1 MRHDLLIELIK
12 KRKENIAK
20 YIYFSNE
27 NDVEE
32 LKRLVSE
39 KWNKYI
45 PSKKIVFYAA
55 ADGSLYTKNYLGFSI
70 IAFSGYAESF
80 NPQNNEIDISFLG
93 DIYPVVMSKI
103 DQIKTLATLSM
114 FLCET
119 KALLNLAEKVKP
131 QLIII
136 DGTITSRFVIPYPLT
151 SWFSNYNDEE
161 IENISVEL
169 IKENLENINS
179 NEILS
184 LKEEYIEKIR
194 SKLKED
200 KKDLLDAI
208 VFQSLYYEFLITLYK
223 LFTLDYNPNIIG
235 IAKTSTGKDLL
246 KQSLPD
252 IRIFL
257 NLADELGY
265 SEIVEQKV
273 ENLKSSFGKFAD
285 ISDQINNFIYGLDIF
300 SFYAKYR
307 SKDRINLIEFY
318 QNPNIKTVDVK
329 EILDYLN
336 DISFGGLDYPFKL
349 KKVDN
354 EVRIT
359 KFDFE
364 FIERELG
371 LTYESTGREG
381 L

>member
-1 MRHDLLIELIK
+1 MRHDLLLELIK
-12 KRKENIAK
+12 NRKENITK
-20 YIYFSNE
+20 YVAPSKKDI
-27 NDVEE
+27 EE
-32 LKRLVSE
+32 LKSLVNK
-39 KWNKYI
+39 KWNNYI
-45 PSKKIVFYAA
+45 PSKKTVFYAA

-70 IAFSGYAESF
+70 MVFSGYSESF
-80 NPQNNEIDISFLG
+80 NPENEQIDNSFLG
-93 DIYPVVMSKI
+93 DIYPVVMKKI
-103 DQIKTLATLSM
+103 DQLKTLATLSM

-131 QLIII
+131 KLLII
-136 DGTITSRFVIPYPLT
+136 DGTITSRFIIPYPLT
-151 SWFSNYNDEE
+151 SWFCSNNNEE

-169 IKENLENINS
+169 IKENLDIINS

-184 LKEEYIEKIR
+184 LKDEYIERIKSKI
-194 SKLKED
+194 KED
-200 KKDLLDAI
+200 KKDYLDAI

-223 LFTLDYNPNIIG
+223 LFNLDYNPIIIG

-246 KQSLPD
+246 NHSIPD

-257 NLADELGY
+257 SLADELGY

-273 ENLKSSFGKFAD
+273 ENLKSFFGKFTEV
-285 ISDQINNFIYGLDIF
+285 SSQINNFIYGLDIL

-307 SKDRINLIEFY
+307 SKDRINLVEFY
-318 QNPNIKTVDVK
+318 QNPNIKTVDIR

-359 KFDFE
+359 QLDFE

-371 LTYESTGREG
+371 LTYEITGREG

>member
-1 MRHDLLIELIK
+1 MRQDLLLELIK
-12 KRKENIAK
+12 RRRKNITK
-20 YIYFSNE
+20 YVVPSKKDI
-27 NDVEE
+27 EE
-32 LKRLVSE
+32 LKSLVKI
-39 KWNKYI
+39 KWNSYK
-45 PSKKIVFYAA
+45 PFKKKIFYAA

-70 IAFSGYAESF
+70 IVFSGYAESF
-80 NPQNNEIDISFLG
+80 NPENEQIDSSFLG
-93 DIYPVVMSKI
+93 DIYPVVMKKI
-103 DQIKTLATLSM
+103 DQVKTLATLSM

-131 QLIII
+131 KLLII
-136 DGTITSRFVIPYPLT
+136 DGTITSRFVIPYPLI
-151 SWFSNYNDEE
+151 SWFCSDNNEE

-169 IKENLENINS
+169 IRENLDIINS
-179 NEILS
+179 YEILS
-184 LKEEYIEKIR
+184 LKDEYIEKIK
-194 SKLKED
+194 SKIKEE
-200 KKDLLDAI
+200 KKDYLDAI
-208 VFQSLYYEFLITLYK
+208 VFQSLYYEFLITLYR
-223 LFTLDYNPNIIG
+223 LFNLDYNPIIIG

-246 KQSLPD
+246 NHSIPD

-273 ENLKSSFGKFAD
+273 ENLKSFFGKFTEV
-285 ISDQINNFIYGLDIF
+285 SSQINNFIYGLDIL

-318 QNPNIKTVDVK
+318 QNPNVKTIDVK
-329 EILDYLN
+329 EILDYIN

-359 KFDFE
+359 QFDFE
-364 FIERELG
+364 FIEKELG
-371 LTYESTGREG
+371 LTYEITGREG

>member
-1 MRHDLLIELIK
+1 MRHDLLLELIK
-12 KRKENIAK
+12 NRKENITK
-20 YIYFSNE
+20 YVAPSKKDI
-27 NDVEE
+27 EE
-32 LKRLVSE
+32 LKSLVNK
-39 KWNKYI
+39 KWNNYI
-45 PSKKIVFYAA
+45 PSKKTVFYAA

-70 IAFSGYAESF
+70 MVFSGYSESF
-80 NPQNNEIDISFLG
+80 NPENEQIDNLFLG
-93 DIYPVVMSKI
+93 DIYPVVMKKI
-103 DQIKTLATLSM
+103 DQLKTLATLSM

-131 QLIII
+131 KLLII
-136 DGTITSRFVIPYPLT
+136 DGTITSRFIIPYPLT
-151 SWFSNYNDEE
+151 SWFCSNNNEE

-169 IKENLENINS
+169 IKENLDIINS

-184 LKEEYIEKIR
+184 LKDEYIERIKSKI
-194 SKLKED
+194 KED
-200 KKDLLDAI
+200 KKDYLDAI

-223 LFTLDYNPNIIG
+223 LFNLDYNPIIIG

-246 KQSLPD
+246 NHSIPD

-257 NLADELGY
+257 SLADELGY

-273 ENLKSSFGKFAD
+273 ENLKSFFGKFTEV
-285 ISDQINNFIYGLDIF
+285 SSQINNFIYGLDIL

-307 SKDRINLIEFY
+307 SKDRINLVEFY
-318 QNPNIKTVDVK
+318 QNPNIKTVDIR

-359 KFDFE
+359 QLDFE

-371 LTYESTGREG
+371 LTYEITGREG